1 MGKGFLKFV
10 IGVAAVGVAAKAGM
24 TAVAKKKSELKEK
37 NETSDVKEYF
47 NVVGGEDIKVEGK
60 VASDMKI
67 RNYVGGVN
75 IDLSK
80 AIFEKDITIELQTA
94 VGGVNLV
101 VPENINVE
109 VKYEAKMSGTNNLV
123 KYHEGAKTIY
133 LCGKVTA
140 GGVNIQIA
148 DEETCGCSED
158 DIVEDA
164 PYQEAKSSE
173 ESSDESQI
181 RSEEMCCE

>member
-10 IGVAAVGVAAKAGM
+10 IGVAAVGAAAKVGM
-24 TAVAKKKSELKEK
+24 DAVAKKKKELKEK

-47 NVVGGEDIKVEGK
+47 NVVGGEDIQVVEN
-60 VASDMKI
+60 AATDMKI

-80 AIFEKDITIELQTA
+80 AIFTKDITIELQNV

-101 VPENINVE
+101 VPENVNVE

-123 KYHEGAKTIY
+123 KHHEGAFTIF

-148 DEETCGCSED
+148 DEATDFYEED
-158 DIVEDA
+158 VTEDTA
-164 PYQEAKSSE
+164 EAQAAEDTMSFE
-173 ESSDESQI
+173 EKAEEK
-181 RSEEMCCE
+181 SEEMCCE